1 MSKVL
6 LNDDDDGALYKLAF
20 RSLAIMCGALWTIF
34 FEWAKPGHFLLF
46 SQDKYSPNWS
56 LNDRG

>member
-34 FEWAKPGHFLLF
+34 FE
-46 SQDKYSPNWS
+46 
-56 LNDRG
+56 